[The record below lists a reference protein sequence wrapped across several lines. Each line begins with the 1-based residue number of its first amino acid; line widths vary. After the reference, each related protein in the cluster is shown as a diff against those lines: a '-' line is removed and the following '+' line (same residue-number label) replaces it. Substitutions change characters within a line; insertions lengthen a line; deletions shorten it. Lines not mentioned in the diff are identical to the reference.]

1 MFKTLTRSAETVVT
15 PEAIPAMV
23 RKAFKQAQALRPGAV
38 YLAIPQDIE
47 TMPAPANAHPLPVN
61 LVRDAAPSPPQLARA
76 VTLLQQAKAP
86 LLLAGLGAA
95 RAHGH
100 PALLIFTEQL

>member
-1 MFKTLTRSAETVVT
+1 MGSNHPGHHRHRYDHADAETILT
-15 PEAIPAMV
+15 PEAIPEMV

-47 TMPAPANAHPLPVN
+47 TMPAPREAHPLRVN
-61 LVRDAAPSPPQLARA
+61 LVRDAAPSPSQLARA

-86 LLLAGLGAA
+86 LLLAG
-95 RAHGH
+95 HGGVT
-100 PALLIFTEQL
+100 PT